1 MVGAGKAKVREIKYK
16 DVTKAKKKSPSKRR
30 AKREG
35 LQGEN
40 QGKQNW
46 QG

>member
-35 LQGEN
+35 
-40 QGKQNW
+40 GKPRETEQA
-46 QG
+46 GLG

>member
-16 DVTKAKKKSPSKRR
+16 DVTKAKKKSPSNRR